1 MEDKIMAIESSD
13 KKVKEICDLLYKETI
28 LPAKEESEQRIED
41 AKRHAAAII
50 AAAKEEA
57 KVLLE
62 ENQKNIQALRKIH
75 EAAEQLAIT
84 RAIEVLKAG
93 VMNLF
98 HKDLLASFK
107 STLSEKE
114 VCKNILEV
122 LLEAIKRDGI
132 KSDLRLEVSS
142 RVDFDQLVSSMVGS
156 FVVKLE
162 KGDIPIQSGVALTLK
177 DKKITLKVTEETIKE
192 LLASNLPLILKSKV
206 FS

>member
-1 MEDKIMAIESSD
+1 MAIESSD